1 MINTP
6 RHVTNIQHEKNVVYM
21 QPSGKDDFFFHL
33 KCYDARLFGDH
44 YVLEKHANEGWKV
57 TNANGGAQGS

>member
-21 QPSGKDDFFFHL
+21 FLFISDVMMQDFL
-33 KCYDARLFGDH
+33 GDH
-44 YVLEKHANEGWKV
+44 YVHEKHANEGPKV
-57 TNANGGAQGS
+57 ANANGGAQGS

>member
-21 QPSGKDDFFFHL
+21 QLNEKDKNSF
-33 KCYDARLFGDH
+33 
-44 YVLEKHANEGWKV
+44 
-57 TNANGGAQGS
+57 SP